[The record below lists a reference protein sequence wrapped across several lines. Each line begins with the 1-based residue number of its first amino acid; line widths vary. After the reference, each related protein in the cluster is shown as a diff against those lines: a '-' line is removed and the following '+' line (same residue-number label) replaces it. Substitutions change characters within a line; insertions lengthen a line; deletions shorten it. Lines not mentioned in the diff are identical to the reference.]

1 MAKFKTRARALDM
14 LGRQQIAGIPN
25 AINELFKNAHDAYA
39 KRVVVDYFRQ
49 TRLFVLRDD
58 GIGMNEDDFRNK
70 WLTLGTESKVLESQY
85 VPPNRSPR
93 TVLGEKGIG
102 RLSIAAIGSQVLVL
116 TRACRNETYYDLV
129 CAYIHWGIFECPGID
144 LDEIEIPVRTF
155 PKGQIPTKADIDE
168 MVSEFA
174 ANASSLSMRNTATG
188 KILDRI
194 QSDIAQLLGN
204 IDPARFSVGDLSL
217 KDNGQ
222 GTHFYIM
229 PADESLDAAID
240 EMAPGM
246 GKQDR
251 LPPLQSYLL
260 GFSNTMKNLEEN
272 DVIKASFFDHDV
284 DGTVR
289 DLIGIDDFFTA
300 EEFSTADH
308 HIEGRFDEYG
318 QFNGQI
324 NVYGKKTY
332 ENHIITWQ
340 NTTGLQ
346 TECGPFEISLA
357 IIQPELKKTNVPEEL
372 HANLWAKTKR
382 LGGVYIYKDD
392 IRILPYGSID
402 YDWLGIEY
410 RRTKSASY
418 YFFSHRNL
426 FGYVD
431 ISQKKNNS
439 LKEKAGR
446 EGFRENKA
454 YRQIRD
460 ILTNFLLQLTADF
473 FREDSINPE
482 WNDYSTANERRFKT
496 LRDRENRLKG
506 SKEQFSKDLDK
517 FFVRLHNG
525 DPQKETDILLNKL
538 AESYRNAI
546 RNSESSNI
554 VTAFIEADRNV
565 RAEFD
570 TWRSSYEIKRPKDA
584 AFKKSTED
592 DWLKYLKLFNEL
604 DDELFQ
610 PTRKHLEKV
619 ATDAQKTYEV
629 IIDQRQRFEASL
641 NDLIR
646 QKEQESTSEGRAVR
660 KTVVDFQRKVSRVVK
675 DSLIE
680 VQKTAR
686 EVMTEFSRSDFTTL
700 VESEQVE
707 AKLKYEDRISKI
719 AAETKETLV
728 HIREQLQSFSLEAGE
743 EQSLGNEM
751 TALEAEYLALREE
764 KTKDIELMQMGQAVS
779 VIQHEFNS
787 QVIKIRDNIHVL
799 KSWADLNVKLQPVY
813 GNLRTSFEHLDGY
826 LNLFAPLQRRMRRT
840 KEDIYGHEII
850 SFLAD
855 LFENRFKRHEVEL
868 KVNLPFKSMKQ
879 LSYRSV
885 YYPVFVN
892 LIDNAIFWVKDQPH
906 PRTISLD
913 YRDGK
918 IYVKDS
924 GPGVSLRDTERIF
937 EPGFSRKPGGAGL
950 GLYIVK
956 EALKGVDY
964 KIEIQTPIPDAG
976 ACFVINTKPSGSS
989 K

>member
-1 MAKFKTRARALDM
+1 MKSS
-14 LGRQQIAGIPN
+14 
-25 AINELFKNAHDAYA
+25 NES
-39 KRVVVDYFRQ
+39 
-49 TRLFVLRDD
+49 DD
-58 GIGMNEDDFRNK
+58 DNE
-70 WLTLGTESKVLESQY
+70 
-85 VPPNRSPR
+85 P
-93 TVLGEKGIG
+93 
-102 RLSIAAIGSQVLVL
+102 
-116 TRACRNETYYDLV
+116 
-129 CAYIHWGIFECPGID
+129 
-144 LDEIEIPVRTF
+144 LDENEGL
-155 PKGQIPTKADIDE
+155 KK
-168 MVSEFA
+168 
-174 ANASSLSMRNTATG
+174 SLM
-188 KILDRI
+188 K
-194 QSDIAQLLGN
+194 SD
-204 IDPARFSVGDLSL
+204 S
-217 KDNGQ
+217 
-222 GTHFYIM
+222 
-229 PADESLDAAID
+229 
-240 EMAPGM
+240 
-246 GKQDR
+246 
-251 LPPLQSYLL
+251 
-260 GFSNTMKNLEEN
+260 
-272 DVIKASFFDHDV
+272 IKASFFDHDV
-284 DGTVR
+284 DGTVKNI
-289 DLIGIDDFFTA
+289 IGTDDFFTA

-324 NVYGKKTY
+324 NIFGKKTH
-332 ENHIITWQ
+332 ERHIITWQ
-340 NTTGLQ
+340 NKSGHP
-346 TECGPFEISLA
+346 TECGPFQISLA
-357 IIQPELKKTNVPEEL
+357 IIQPELKKTCIPEAMHSKL
-372 HANLWAKTKR
+372 NAKIKK

-431 ISQKKNNS
+431 ISQKENSS

-473 FREDSINPE
+473 FRDDSINPE
-482 WNDYSTANERRFKT
+482 WNDYSTANERRYTT
-496 LRDRENRLKG
+496 LKQREKRLKG
-506 SKEQFSKDLDK
+506 SKEQFSNDLEK

-538 AESYRNAI
+538 ADSYRIAI

-565 RAEFD
+565 TAEFD
-570 TWRSSYEIKRPKDA
+570 AWRSSYEIKRPKDA
-584 AFKKSTED
+584 AFKKDTED
-592 DWLKYLKLFNEL
+592 DWVKYLKLFKEL
-604 DDELFQ
+604 DEELFQ

-619 ATDAQKTYEV
+619 ATDAQTTYEV

-641 NDLIR
+641 TDLIR

-660 KTVVDFQRKVSRVVK
+660 RTVVNFQRKVSRVVK
-675 DSLIE
+675 DSLVE

-686 EVMTEFSRSDFTTL
+686 EVMSEFSSADFTTME
-700 VESEQVE
+700 ESDQVE
-707 AKLKYEDRISKI
+707 AKLKFEDRISKI
-719 AAETKETLV
+719 AADTKESLTY
-728 HIREQLQSFSLEAGE
+728 IREQLQSISLEVGE
-743 EQSLGNEM
+743 EQSLGDEV

-799 KSWADLNVKLQPVY
+799 KSWADLNVKLKPIY

-840 KEDIYGHEII
+840 KEDVYGHEII

-855 LFENRFKRHEVEL
+855 LFENRFNRHEVQL

-892 LIDNAIFWVKDQPH
+892 LIDNAIFWIKDQPH

-924 GPGVSLRDTERIF
+924 GPGVSIRDTERIF

-956 EALKGVDY
+956 EALKGVDC
-964 KIEIQTPIPDAG
+964 KIEIQTPVPNAG
-976 ACFVINTKPSGSS
+976 ACFMINTKPNWSS